1 MELIQITVNNQ
12 EAGPIL
18 ALVGEL
24 RARGWRQG
32 QDFDFA
38 FCQRRWDYMT
48 GEIPPE
54 TVFTFYR
61 EELATVF
68 ALTYL

>member
-1 MELIQITVNNQ
+1 MELIQVTVNNR

-18 ALVGEL
+18 ALVEEL
-24 RARGWRQG
+24 RAQGWRQG

-38 FCQRRWDYMT
+38 FCQRRWDDMT
-48 GEIPPE
+48 GEIPPK

-61 EELATVF
+61 EELATLF
-68 ALTYL
+68 TLTYL